1 MIVIDR
7 RVVVIQ
13 IVQRCSICLFSLP
26 NPILSDDCPSIH
38 PHQSLFVVSIAIA
51 LHIVLRCQFSKSRSF
66 TQINPFRVRLYFP
79 RPMGPLVSHLRSY
92 WCFDREKGFNLSAC
106 FFLRSIQSFP
116 GCFFFF
122 LKFGFLDVD
131 LSKLKGF
138 LERFH
143 APPHLLLDFWTLIF
157 GFDFNIVWQEY
168 ENEMTEMDNY
178 NLIPGVG
185 MHGMAALRPQDWRT
199 HTRMANPMAA
209 ALVSGSL
216 NQGLG
221 RRNFG
226 RRRSRNAGSSD
237 TYET

>member
-1 MIVIDR
+1 MIAR
-7 RVVVIQ
+7 PYT
-13 IVQRCSICLFSLP
+13 LTSL
-26 NPILSDDCPSIH
+26 
-38 PHQSLFVVSIAIA
+38 SL
-51 LHIVLRCQFSKSRSF
+51 
-66 TQINPFRVRLYFP
+66 
-79 RPMGPLVSHLRSY
+79 
-92 WCFDREKGFNLSAC
+92 LSASPSLSTSSYAVS
-106 FFLRSIQSFP
+106 FQNLAPLLKLIHFVSVFIFLVRWGRWYPTCVRIGALIVKKVSTYQHVFSSVP
-116 GCFFFF
+116 YKVSLAAFFFF
-122 LKFGFLDVD
+122 LKFGLLDVD